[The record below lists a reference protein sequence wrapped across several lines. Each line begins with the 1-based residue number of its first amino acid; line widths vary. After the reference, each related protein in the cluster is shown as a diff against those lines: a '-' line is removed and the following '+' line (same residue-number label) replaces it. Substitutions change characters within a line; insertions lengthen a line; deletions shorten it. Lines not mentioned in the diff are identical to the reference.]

1 MEKSLNKKLWVLCGA
16 SGVGKSTWIN
26 KHSNMFTGSWEIISR
41 DVIRFSLLKE
51 GDEYFSKEDEV
62 WAEFIDWIKTS
73 LERSDNTIVD
83 ATHLNAKSRMKLL
96 RALGSS
102 LKNITINAIAFEA
115 PLEWCIHNNN
125 QREGRAYVPLSTLK
139 RLYVCYEEPDYE
151 EGFDN
156 IYIIKTN
163 VSENNII
170 KKECPYL

>member
-16 SGVGKSTWIN
+16 PGVGKSTWIN
-26 KHSNMFTGSWEIISR
+26 KHSNIFTGSWEIVSR

-51 GDEYFSKEDEV
+51 DDEYFSKEDEV

-73 LERSDNTIVD
+73 LERNDNTIVD
-83 ATHLNAKSRMKLL
+83 ATHLNARSRMKLL

-102 LKNITINAIAFEA
+102 LKNIIINTIAFEA

-125 QREGRAYVPLSTLK
+125 QREDRAYVPLSVLK
-139 RLYVCYEEPDYE
+139 RLYICYEQPRYE

-156 IYIIKTN
+156 IYIIKMN

-170 KKECPYL
+170 KEENPYG